1 MFGFW
6 QRKYPEIYKHWYVP
20 LKDFTSNS
28 DEFYLA
34 IEEVIRSRE
43 VPDVEITRVP
53 FAEGGWLSANRTYLR
68 IRREKL
74 VFDIC
79 SAKFGTGWYFS
90 CRGATIPSSVGIIG
104 IIFAF
109 IVLSSVGAAFNLMFG
124 PFWGAIIGS
133 ASLVAIFILFFTA
146 GRWQNVDDAL
156 LQLPVVGN
164 IYEALF
170 RRETYYRQDA
180 RNMYLDVVDDIIR
193 EQVRV
198 FVNAGGVEHFI
209 FKEAQEPQQV
219 RGMRHM
225 IGGAIGQAMEK
236 FMEQWDEFIHK

>member
-28 DEFYLA
+28 DEFYTA
-34 IEEVIRSRE
+34 IQDAIRAQE

-90 CRGATIPSSVGIIG
+90 CRGATIPSSLGILG
-104 IIFAF
+104 IIFAK
-109 IVLSSVGAAFNLMFG
+109 
-124 PFWGAIIGS
+124 
-133 ASLVAIFILFFTA
+133 
-146 GRWQNVDDAL
+146 
-156 LQLPVVGN
+156 
-164 IYEALF
+164 
-170 RRETYYRQDA
+170 REP
-180 RNMYLDVVDDIIR
+180 M
-193 EQVRV
+193 
-198 FVNAGGVEHFI
+198 
-209 FKEAQEPQQV
+209 
-219 RGMRHM
+219 
-225 IGGAIGQAMEK
+225 
-236 FMEQWDEFIHK
+236 